1 LVRRCE
7 EKVAFDCAVLD
18 VPSPS
23 KALTPSPILSLIHI
37 AILSGKKAP
46 IDLPPN
52 DRLIKEGALRGP

>member
-18 VPSPS
+18 APSPS
-23 KALTPSPILSLIHI
+23 KALSLLVLSLIHI